1 MKNFLIILF
10 LIFFIKNNYAQ
21 NNIDS
26 LKNLL
31 QTCKNE
37 NQKIETLNNISWCYR
52 KKNIDSSLKYGNF
65 ALEMAKKNNNKK
77 QISNSLNK
85 ISVAYLLAGILDKS
99 IEIQLQALR
108 IREEIKDS
116 VGIAQSYDN
125 LVISHQYR
133 KEYEKAIFYIL
144 KSEKIYLKFKDT
156 IGLRRSYS
164 NMAAMNSKIEKY
176 KKAKYYQKKSFEF
189 IPKDNLRNLL
199 RYYINFGNIYI
210 SQFQKNKLN
219 FTLLDTALY
228 YYSNGIKI
236 AKKLKDDRSL
246 GNFYNS
252 MGAVAGLKKDY
263 KKSLEYFKLSYLYVT
278 KMKNIY
284 LEKNILNN
292 LSQSFAKRKQF
303 DSAYYYANS
312 FKEISDSIISIEKN
326 KQLIEMETKYETEK
340 KEKENIILKKNKEKQ
355 EITIQKQKIAGFSI
369 LIFLILAIIIAIWFF
384 KLKRKQEKANK
395 SLQEKN
401 IKIKKQRNEIQK
413 NHRKI
418 TDSIN
423 YASRI
428 QNALLPNENDFKE
441 NLKKHFIFYKPKNI
455 VSGDFYYFKK
465 INEYIIIAA
474 ADCTGHGV
482 PGAFVSMLGIAFLNE
497 IIRKK
502 EIKTAAEV
510 LEELRIYVK
519 TSLKQKG
526 ENYDETKDGMDIAM
540 CVINEKTN
548 ILQFAGAYNSLYL
561 VRDNELK
568 IIKATRNPI
577 GIFLK
582 EKPFVNNII
591 QLNKNDKLYMFSDG
605 YIDQFGGKKGRKF
618 QTRNFNKLIL
628 KISNENFSEQK
639 QILEKTI
646 ERWKNGIEQNDDILI
661 IGIGI

>member
-1 MKNFLIILF
+1 
-10 LIFFIKNNYAQ
+10 
-21 NNIDS
+21 
-26 LKNLL
+26 
-31 QTCKNE
+31 
-37 NQKIETLNNISWCYR
+37 
-52 KKNIDSSLKYGNF
+52 
-65 ALEMAKKNNNKK
+65 
-77 QISNSLNK
+77 
-85 ISVAYLLAGILDKS
+85 
-99 IEIQLQALR
+99 
-108 IREEIKDS
+108 
-116 VGIAQSYDN
+116 
-125 LVISHQYR
+125 
-133 KEYEKAIFYIL
+133 
-144 KSEKIYLKFKDT
+144 
-156 IGLRRSYS
+156 
-164 NMAAMNSKIEKY
+164 
-176 KKAKYYQKKSFEF
+176 
-189 IPKDNLRNLL
+189 
-199 RYYINFGNIYI
+199 
-210 SQFQKNKLN
+210 
-219 FTLLDTALY
+219 
-228 YYSNGIKI
+228 
-236 AKKLKDDRSL
+236 
-246 GNFYNS
+246 
-252 MGAVAGLKKDY
+252 
-263 KKSLEYFKLSYLYVT
+263 
-278 KMKNIY
+278 
-284 LEKNILNN
+284 
-292 LSQSFAKRKQF
+292 
-303 DSAYYYANS
+303 
-312 FKEISDSIISIEKN
+312 
-326 KQLIEMETKYETEK
+326 METKYETEK

-465 INEYIIIAA
+465 IDEYIIIAA